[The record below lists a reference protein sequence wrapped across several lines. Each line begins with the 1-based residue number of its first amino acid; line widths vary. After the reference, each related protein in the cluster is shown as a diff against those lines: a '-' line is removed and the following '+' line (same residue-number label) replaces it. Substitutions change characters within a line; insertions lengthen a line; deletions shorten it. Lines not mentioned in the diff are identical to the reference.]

1 MEFNQQIYRAPSIP
15 KLGRRNVSSSVLSSA
30 SKISAASPTPK
41 LKVSR
46 AKFTGRQEPI
56 AEAVVSNAQALAET
70 NLILVEIQKQLSLD
84 FAMRIAEERETI
96 KRMKAAESRRRF
108 GAEEKAV
115 EGTGK
120 LGKGIGKVFNK
131 VISPAKSIFGRII
144 DFFSIILTGIVFN
157 NAFRWL
163 QDKNN
168 REKVLGVINWVT
180 KHWKE
185 LLGVFIGV
193 KVFGFLYK
201 LIGLG
206 KTIAGFFGGR
216 GGRGRGPGGRGPGGR
231 GPGGLDPCGG
241 ISKCIGKLKGAELE
255 TLAEKLVKTK
265 AFSDPKKS
273 PVASALGGLGTALG
287 VLGTIID
294 VVSLLLIF
302 APIPGSR
309 LVAGALR
316 ALRLGKFAG
325 IFTKFGRFAAG
336 TKIPRIK
343 IPTPKPPRLPKA
355 PSAPKPPKFGRKGTP
370 QPIQPQINPKSKTR
384 REYVPQTQEEMD
396 ELMRSSG
403 LPGFSSKPN
412 VPVNKLSKERLYGQM
427 PSESD
432 IKFAQQRT
440 PAQASQ
446 GKLTEETANII
457 LESIRRQSVG
467 RQSIGRSK
475 GGTIFGSGSPNVD
488 SVPAMLAPGEEVI
501 RASEAKRFR
510 GILKAINDGEAW
522 QLLSGAIK
530 KLFIATRRQEETTR
544 KFGEVTG
551 RLDKSLQ
558 KQKQKAAIKSLTNSG
573 GGSRPNYNLGPTSGG
588 GMTFLPMVLPTKQSA
603 PPTIPTPQ
611 APATEVPFISSMNV
625 ADPYRQLTPEIYG
638 IFV

>member
-56 AEAVVSNAQALAET
+56 AEAVVSNAQALTET

-131 VISPAKSIFGRII
+131 VVSPAKSIFSKII

-157 NAFRWL
+157 NAFKWL

-168 REKVLGVINWVT
+168 REKVFAVIGWVT

-255 TLAEKLVKTK
+255 IVADNV
-265 AFSDPKKS
+265 
-273 PVASALGGLGTALG
+273 PVHEPASAL
-287 VLGTIID
+287 
-294 VVSLLLIF
+294 
-302 APIPGSR
+302 
-309 LVAGALR
+309 
-316 ALRLGKFAG
+316 
-325 IFTKFGRFAAG
+325 
-336 TKIPRIK
+336 
-343 IPTPKPPRLPKA
+343 
-355 PSAPKPPKFGRKGTP
+355 PST
-370 QPIQPQINPKSKTR
+370 
-384 REYVPQTQEEMD
+384 
-396 ELMRSSG
+396 
-403 LPGFSSKPN
+403 
-412 VPVNKLSKERLYGQM
+412 
-427 PSESD
+427 
-432 IKFAQQRT
+432 
-440 PAQASQ
+440 
-446 GKLTEETANII
+446 
-457 LESIRRQSVG
+457 
-467 RQSIGRSK
+467 
-475 GGTIFGSGSPNVD
+475 
-488 SVPAMLAPGEEVI
+488 
-501 RASEAKRFR
+501 
-510 GILKAINDGEAW
+510 
-522 QLLSGAIK
+522 
-530 KLFIATRRQEETTR
+530 
-544 KFGEVTG
+544 
-551 RLDKSLQ
+551 
-558 KQKQKAAIKSLTNSG
+558 
-573 GGSRPNYNLGPTSGG
+573 
-588 GMTFLPMVLPTKQSA
+588 
-603 PPTIPTPQ
+603 
-611 APATEVPFISSMNV
+611 
-625 ADPYRQLTPEIYG
+625 
-638 IFV
+638 

>member
-1 MEFNQQIYRAPSIP
+1 VEFNQQIYRAPSIP
-15 KLGRRNVSSSVLSSA
+15 KLGRRNVSSSVLRSA

-41 LKVSR
+41 LRVSR

-56 AEAVVSNAQALAET
+56 AEAVVSNAQALTET

-131 VISPAKSIFGRII
+131 VVSPAKSIFSKII

-157 NAFRWL
+157 NAFKWL

-168 REKVLGVINWVT
+168 REKVFAVIGWVT

-201 LIGLG
+201 LIRFGRF
-206 KTIAGFFGGR
+206 ISGFFGGR

-241 ISKCIGKLKGAELE
+241 VVKCIDKLKGPQLE
-255 TLAEKLVKTK
+255 ALAEKLVKTK

-273 PVASALGGLGTALG
+273 PVANALGGLGTALG

-343 IPTPKPPRLPKA
+343 IPAPARRPRVAPARTRRGVIPDDAEADALRRAAEADPALRRIAQEELPDKIIRLPMRDPTGGNPLERVRGVRGGRASK
-355 PSAPKPPKFGRKGTP
+355 SGSTQVTQEQMRRFFGHGAGQAKEAANFNKGGIIPGPRVNKDVTPIMGTP
-370 QPIQPQINPKSKTR
+370 GER
-384 REYVPQTQEEMD
+384 VVPLSARGFFPFVDDIIFNGGKMWEM
-396 ELMRSSG
+396 
-403 LPGFSSKPN
+403 F
-412 VPVNKLSKERLYGQM
+412 
-427 PSESD
+427 
-432 IKFAQQRT
+432 
-440 PAQASQ
+440 
-446 GKLTEETANII
+446 
-457 LESIRRQSVG
+457 
-467 RQSIGRSK
+467 
-475 GGTIFGSGSPNVD
+475 
-488 SVPAMLAPGEEVI
+488 
-501 RASEAKRFR
+501 
-510 GILKAINDGEAW
+510 
-522 QLLSGAIK
+522 SGAIK
-530 KLFIATRRQEETTR
+530 KLFLITRRQEETSR
-544 KFGEVTG
+544 KFGEVTEK
-551 RLDKSLQ
+551 LDKSL
-558 KQKQKAAIKSLTNSG
+558 KVEKQKAAIKSLSGGG
-573 GGSRPNYNLGPTSGG
+573 GGSRASSFNVKPKASPTPSYYNLGRSAGG

-611 APATEVPFISSMNV
+611 APATEVPFISPMNV

>member
-15 KLGRRNVSSSVLSSA
+15 KLGRRNVSSSVLRSA

-41 LKVSR
+41 LTVSR

-56 AEAVVSNAQALAET
+56 AEAVVSNAQALTET

-144 DFFSIILTGIVFN
+144 DFFSIVLTGIVFN
-157 NAFRWL
+157 NAFKWL

-201 LIGLG
+201 LIGFA
-206 KTIAGFFGGR
+206 KFVSGFFGGR
-216 GGRGRGPGGRGPGGR
+216 GRGRGPGGRGPRGGPYDPR
-231 GPGGLDPCGG
+231 GPLGSCGPTLKCLDKIKGPQLEALATKLLSTKVFTNVFASKGAGGQKKGGVNWWKVADVGLDIASVVAGIAGIAAFLEPGSTVGGFALLGRVLAKYGIKLGAKKAARKAVTGQATRAASGITKSGGTVKVTQEKAAQTLRVQPRRISKEGSFPSNIESDPRMIRLAERRQAALDAKDYKEYARVLDEEILYKSLSVKRNKGG
-241 ISKCIGKLKGAELE
+241 I
-255 TLAEKLVKTK
+255 
-265 AFSDPKKS
+265 
-273 PVASALGGLGTALG
+273 
-287 VLGTIID
+287 
-294 VVSLLLIF
+294 
-302 APIPGSR
+302 IPG
-309 LVAGALR
+309 
-316 ALRLGKFAG
+316 
-325 IFTKFGRFAAG
+325 
-336 TKIPRIK
+336 PRVNK
-343 IPTPKPPRLPKA
+343 DVTP
-355 PSAPKPPKFGRKGTP
+355 FMGTP
-370 QPIQPQINPKSKTR
+370 GER
-384 REYVPQTQEEMD
+384 VVPLSARGFFPFVDDIIFNGGKMWEM
-396 ELMRSSG
+396 
-403 LPGFSSKPN
+403 F
-412 VPVNKLSKERLYGQM
+412 
-427 PSESD
+427 
-432 IKFAQQRT
+432 
-440 PAQASQ
+440 
-446 GKLTEETANII
+446 
-457 LESIRRQSVG
+457 
-467 RQSIGRSK
+467 
-475 GGTIFGSGSPNVD
+475 
-488 SVPAMLAPGEEVI
+488 
-501 RASEAKRFR
+501 
-510 GILKAINDGEAW
+510 
-522 QLLSGAIK
+522 SGAIK
-530 KLFIATRRQEETTR
+530 KLFLITRRQEETSR
-544 KFGEVTG
+544 KFGEVTEK
-551 RLDKSLQ
+551 LDKNL
-558 KQKQKAAIKSLTNSG
+558 KVEKQKAAIKSLTGGTG
-573 GGSRPNYNLGPTSGG
+573 GGSRASSFNVRPKASPTPSYYNLGRSAGG

-611 APATEVPFISSMNV
+611 APATEVPFISPMNV

>member
-120 LGKGIGKVFNK
+120 LGKGIGKAFNK

-201 LIGLG
+201 LISFGRFISKL
-206 KTIAGFFGGR
+206 FGG
-216 GGRGRGPGGRGPGGR
+216 GGRGPGGR
-231 GPGGLDPCGG
+231 GPRGPIGGPMGGCGPTLKCLDKIKGPQLEALADKLAKTKRFSPLFSQSPGSETTSGKTPWWNNALTILGTVIDVASLISLFAPVPGG
-241 ISKCIGKLKGAELE
+241 RPISVLLKALRGLSIFKGLRKGAQAANTARTVTRTVNASSNAAVSKLRQNPVGSIFRAAPSTPSVAKPARSVKKDLPEGFKSRKEVKQYEE
-255 TLAEKLVKTK
+255 T
-265 AFSDPKKS
+265 
-273 PVASALGGLGTALG
+273 G
-287 VLGTIID
+287 IID
-294 VVSLLLIF
+294 
-302 APIPGSR
+302 
-309 LVAGALR
+309 
-316 ALRLGKFAG
+316 
-325 IFTKFGRFAAG
+325 
-336 TKIPRIK
+336 
-343 IPTPKPPRLPKA
+343 
-355 PSAPKPPKFGRKGTP
+355 
-370 QPIQPQINPKSKTR
+370 IQ
-384 REYVPQTQEEMD
+384 
-396 ELMRSSG
+396 
-403 LPGFSSKPN
+403 
-412 VPVNKLSKERLYGQM
+412 
-427 PSESD
+427 
-432 IKFAQQRT
+432 
-440 PAQASQ
+440 SQ
-446 GKLTEETANII
+446 
-457 LESIRRQSVG
+457 
-467 RQSIGRSK
+467 SK
-475 GGTIFGSGSPNVD
+475 GGPIFGGTSSSVD
-488 SVPAMLAPGEEVI
+488 NIPIMGAKGEYMI
-501 RASEAKRFR
+501 SNIKNQATTFR
-510 GILKAINDGEAW
+510 PILDDINYNGGKMWEMF
-522 QLLSGAIK
+522 SGAIK
-530 KLFIATRRQEETTR
+530 KLFLITRRQEETTR
-544 KFGEVTG
+544 KFGEVTD

>member
-1 MEFNQQIYRAPSIP
+1 VEFNQQIYRAPSIP

-56 AEAVVSNAQALAET
+56 AEAVVSNAQALTET

-157 NAFRWL
+157 NAFKWL

-201 LIGLG
+201 LIGFA
-206 KTIAGFFGGR
+206 KFVSGFFGGR
-216 GGRGRGPGGRGPGGR
+216 GRGRGPGGRGPRGGGPYDPRGPLGSCGPVFKCLDKIKGRQLEALADKLAKTKRFSPLFSQSPGSETTSGKTPWWNNALTILGTVIDVASLISLFAPVPGGR
-231 GPGGLDPCGG
+231 P
-241 ISKCIGKLKGAELE
+241 ISVLLK
-255 TLAEKLVKTK
+255 
-265 AFSDPKKS
+265 
-273 PVASALGGLGTALG
+273 ALRG
-287 VLGTIID
+287 
-294 VVSLLLIF
+294 SLIF
-302 APIPGSR
+302 KG
-309 LVAGALR
+309 L
-316 ALRLGKFAG
+316 
-325 IFTKFGRFAAG
+325 
-336 TKIPRIK
+336 
-343 IPTPKPPRLPKA
+343 
-355 PSAPKPPKFGRKGTP
+355 RKGT
-370 QPIQPQINPKSKTR
+370 QAANRTGNTIKRTIRVVQDTSQKAKQNRSGYALETIEKSGTGRRQTYEQLSTR
-384 REYVPQTQEEMD
+384 ERRMQSAAQDVLERQKARNRPDVTEGVFD
-396 ELMRSSG
+396 EVRPDG
-403 LPGFSSKPN
+403 GGRRFNRGGIIPGPR
-412 VPVNKLSKERLYGQM
+412 VNK
-427 PSESD
+427 D
-432 IKFAQQRT
+432 VT
-440 PAQASQ
+440 P
-446 GKLTEETANII
+446 IM
-457 LESIRRQSVG
+457 
-467 RQSIGRSK
+467 
-475 GGTIFGSGSPNVD
+475 GT
-488 SVPAMLAPGEEVI
+488 PGERVVPLS
-501 RASEAKRFR
+501 AR
-510 GILKAINDGEAW
+510 GFFPFVDDIIFNGGKMWEMF
-522 QLLSGAIK
+522 SGAIK
-530 KLFIATRRQEETTR
+530 KLFLVTRRQEETSR
-544 KFGEVTG
+544 KFGEVT
-551 RLDKSLQ
+551 DKLNKNLKVERQ
-558 KQKQKAAIKSLTNSG
+558 RAAIESLTGGKG
-573 GGSRPNYNLGPTSGG
+573 GGSRASSFNVRPKASPTPSYYNLGRSAGG

-611 APATEVPFISSMNV
+611 APATEVPFISPMNV

>member
-15 KLGRRNVSSSVLSSA
+15 RLGRRNVSSSVLSSA

-56 AEAVVSNAQALAET
+56 AEAVVSNTQAIAET

-120 LGKGIGKVFNK
+120 LGKGIGKAFNK

-168 REKVLGVINWVT
+168 REKVLGVIGWVT

-216 GGRGRGPGGRGPGGR
+216 GGRGRGPGGR

-343 IPTPKPPRLPKA
+343 IPTPKPPRLPK
-355 PSAPKPPKFGRKGTP
+355 PPRAPKPPKFGKKGTGQRP
-370 QPIQPQINPKSKTR
+370 QKEPVRNRKSK
-384 REYVPQTQEEMD
+384 E
-396 ELMRSSG
+396 
-403 LPGFSSKPN
+403 
-412 VPVNKLSKERLYGQM
+412 KEGGTTIVSQADL
-427 PSESD
+427 
-432 IKFAQQRT
+432 IK
-440 PAQASQ
+440 
-446 GKLTEETANII
+446 N
-457 LESIRRQSVG
+457 SIRTEPFERIRSIAMG
-467 RQSIGRSK
+467 RGSGKDPAYRKAAQELLLDMKEGRGISNVSSIDKQVIDDTLNSIPKNDLLIELNRLNR
-475 GGTIFGSGSPNVD
+475 GGTVFGSGSPNVD

-551 RLDKSLQ
+551 RLDKSL
-558 KQKQKAAIKSLTNSG
+558 KQKAAIKSLTNSG